1 MDDFIRSLKDS
12 GFAGKID
19 SSAISRE
26 LFSHDASLFEI
37 MPKLIVSPKNADEV
51 KMLVQ
56 QVAKHKK
63 NYPQLSLTARSA
75 GTDMS
80 GGAIN
85 ESIIVDFNKYFTS
98 IEAVSAEQAHAQPGV
113 FYRNFEKETLKH
125 GALMPSFPASRELC
139 TIGGMVA
146 NNAGGEKS
154 LEYGKTENFVQEL
167 KVVLSDGNEYT
178 LKPLDKAELDK
189 KMSQKDFEGEIY
201 GKLFKLLA
209 SHNDQIKA
217 AKPRVSKNSTG
228 YNLWDVWD
236 RENEIFDLTKLF
248 VCSQGTLGFVT
259 DIKFKLVPVKPYSG
273 VLVCFMKNF
282 NHLGDII
289 NDVLKHQPATFE
301 SFDNYTLNLSIKFF
315 PYFRKT
321 LGWKGLVRLGL
332 QLLPDALILFRG
344 IPKLILLIEFSGA
357 TQKENQG

>member
-1 MDDFIRSLKDS
+1 MKDYISVLKTR
-12 GFAGKID
+12 GFDGEID
-19 SSAISRE
+19 SSQMSRE
-26 LFSHDASLFEI
+26 LFSHDASLFEV
-37 MPKLIVSPKNADEV
+37 MPKLIVAPKDSGDLKVLV
-51 KMLVQ
+51 KF
-56 QVAKHKK
+56 VAEHKK
-63 NYPQLSLTARSA
+63 SEPDLSLTARSA

-85 ESIIVDFNKYFTS
+85 ESIIVDFNRHFTA
-98 IEAVSAEQAHAQPGV
+98 IEEVTSQQAHAQPGV
-113 FYRNFEKETLKH
+113 FYRDFEKATLKH

-178 LKPLDKAELDK
+178 IKPLNKAELDM
-189 KMSQKDFEGEIY
+189 KMAQKDFEGDIY
-201 GKLFKLLA
+201 KQMFKLVA
-209 SHNDQIKA
+209 SHDAQIKA

-236 RENEIFDLTKLF
+236 RENDIFDLTKLF
-248 VCSQGTLGFVT
+248 VGSQGTLGFVT
-259 DIKFKLVPVKPYSG
+259 DIKFKLVPIKAYSG

-282 NHLGDII
+282 NHLGNII
-289 NDVLKHQPATFE
+289 NDVLEHKPATFE

-315 PYFRKT
+315 LYFRKT